1 MNTTDIPITPELL
14 VDGARLDRV
23 LMQSAPV
30 RESGV
35 ARAHVA
41 SLIRQGVVLVNGV
54 VATKCGQTLWAGDR
68 ITITSA
74 LREGAELEP
83 YDLPLAV
90 VFEDETLLV
99 VDKPAGLTVHPGAG
113 TGSKTLLNAL
123 VARRG
128 VIAQSE
134 SAESESA
141 ESADSESEWSES
153 ESADQLS
160 TPFGELERGGIV
172 HRLDKDTSGL
182 LVIAKTPAAHAHLA
196 RQFGEREVGRRYFAL
211 IVSTPR
217 ARNPH
222 FSGETIT
229 IDAPIG
235 RHPTQRTKMAV
246 VADGR
251 RAVTHGRIVE
261 RLGWALAVEFQ
272 LETGRTHQIRV
283 HCAYRG
289 APIIGDTVYGNDAT
303 LPRTLSLAAQRCGRQ
318 ALHAATLAFT
328 HPVSGEKLSF
338 SSPLPTD
345 LVALIEAFRA

>member
-1 MNTTDIPITPELL
+1 MTTTDIPITAELL

-23 LMQSAPV
+23 LMQSEPV
-30 RESGV
+30 KDSGV
-35 ARAHVA
+35 ARSHVA
-41 SLIRQGVVLVNGV
+41 SLIKRGVVLINGV
-54 VATKCGQTLWAGDR
+54 VATKSGQTVWAGDR
-68 ITITSA
+68 ITIASA
-74 LREGAELEP
+74 LREGDELVP
-83 YDLPLAV
+83 YDIPLAV
-90 VFEDETLLV
+90 VFEDETVLV

-128 VIAQSE
+128 AIAKFE
-134 SAESESA
+134 TAES
-141 ESADSESEWSES
+141 DSESESET
-153 ESADQLS
+153 ADQTS

-182 LVIAKTPAAHAHLA
+182 LVIAKTAAAHAHLA
-196 RQFGEREVGRRYFAL
+196 RQFGERGVGRRYFAL

-217 ARNPH
+217 GKNTH
-222 FSGETIT
+222 FSGDTIT

-261 RLGWALAVEFQ
+261 RFSWALAVEFQ

-318 ALHAATLAFT
+318 ALHAATLAFI
-328 HPVSGEKLSF
+328 HPVTGEQLSF
-338 SSPLPTD
+338 TSPLPEE
-345 LVALIEAFRA
+345 LVTLVDTFRA